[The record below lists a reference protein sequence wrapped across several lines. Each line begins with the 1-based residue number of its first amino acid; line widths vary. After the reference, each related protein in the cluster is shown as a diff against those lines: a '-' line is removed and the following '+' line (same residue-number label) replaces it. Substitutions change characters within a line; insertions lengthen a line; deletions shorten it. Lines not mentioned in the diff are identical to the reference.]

1 MNKTKWVSSISLILV
16 FLMALL
22 VSPAFSQPAQKT
34 VYIGGAY
41 ALTSP
46 FGEDSLAILKG
57 FQMYAQW
64 VNENHITAPWYQDRK
79 FPTNI
84 KLEVVWQDDQYQ
96 ATNVLPVYEALR
108 AKGTLVYRNSGTA
121 PQVLA
126 PRLMQDRVGA
136 TSMSCEPFLLKPPK
150 TVFTC
155 FPTFADCLVADA
167 EWFLTQWKEKRKPRY
182 AFLTADNDAG
192 RSGITPEVQD
202 FLKKLGFDFAGSS
215 FVPFVPTS
223 PPTTQLLWLKQQ
235 KVDLA
240 IGMMIRAGAE
250 PTQKEAVRLGMG
262 PNQPY
267 KIIFGYNYP
276 VALSPFSRD
285 MGTLGDGVICGG
297 DLPDW
302 DETNLKGMQFVI
314 AMMKKY
320 FPDDGANYEKAC
332 IGFTHGVAEAM
343 TQVEALRLTSL
354 KVPLD
359 KVKDPKVI
367 LENGFWKIKDLDTG
381 GIRPTPLTYG
391 ETRVEGLSGISVAQ
405 VQNGKRV
412 QLGVFPI
419 RMLLPKD

>member
-1 MNKTKWVSSISLILV
+1 MTKNSWLSKISLILIPLV
-16 FLMALL
+16 ALL
-22 VSPAFSQPAQKT
+22 VFPTFSQSAQKT
-34 VYIGGAY
+34 VYIGGAF
-41 ALTSP
+41 ALTGP
-46 FGEDSLAILKG
+46 FSEDSLAILKG
-57 FQMYAQW
+57 FQNYAQW
-64 VNENHITAPWYQDRK
+64 VNDNHITAPWYPDRK
-79 FPTNI
+79 FPTDV
-84 KLEVVWQDDQYQ
+84 KLETIWQDDQYQ

-108 AKGTLVYRNSGTA
+108 AKGALVYRNSGTA

-136 TSMSCEPFLLKPPK
+136 TSMSCEPFLLQPPK
-150 TVFTC
+150 TIFVQ

-192 RSGITPEVQD
+192 RSVITPEVKD
-202 FLKKLGFDFAGSS
+202 FLEQSGFDFAGSS

-223 PPTTQLLWLKQQ
+223 PPTTQLLWLKQK

-262 PNQPY
+262 ANLPY

-285 MGTLGDGVICGG
+285 MGTLADGVICAG

-302 DETNLKGMQFVI
+302 ADTDLKGMRFVI
-314 AMMKKY
+314 DMMKQY
-320 FPDDGANYEKAC
+320 TPDDYADYEKAC
-332 IGFTHGVAEAM
+332 IGFTHGMVEAM
-343 TQVEALRLTSL
+343 VQVEALRLTSL
-354 KVPLD
+354 KVPLNQ
-359 KVKDPKVI
+359 VADPKTI

-381 GIRPTPLTYG
+381 GIRPTPLTFS
-391 ETRVEGLSGISVAQ
+391 ETRVEGLSGINVAQ

-419 RMLLPKD
+419 RMLLPK